1 MVVRYIGNLAL
12 GFLIGALTSEL
23 CGQRVT
29 DYAAEG
35 ARKVG
40 SAARQVVDA
49 FKQGFVVPEPEPEP
63 GPAKRPSRSK

>member
-1 MVVRYIGNLAL
+1 MVVRYFGNLAL

-35 ARKVG
+35 ARKMG

-49 FKQGFVVPEPEPEP
+49 FRQGFAAPEPEPEA
-63 GPAKRPSRSK
+63 GPTRRPRRAK